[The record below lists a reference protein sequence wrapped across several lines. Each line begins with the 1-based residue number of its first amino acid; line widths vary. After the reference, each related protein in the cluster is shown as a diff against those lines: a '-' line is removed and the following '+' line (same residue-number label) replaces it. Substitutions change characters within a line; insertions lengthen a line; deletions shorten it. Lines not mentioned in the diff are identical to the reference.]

1 MASSNNEDVNTA
13 GNSIEGEVEV
23 KLIFIEHF
31 IIGL

>member
-13 GNSIEGEVEV
+13 GNSTAGEVEV

-31 IIGL
+31 IIEL